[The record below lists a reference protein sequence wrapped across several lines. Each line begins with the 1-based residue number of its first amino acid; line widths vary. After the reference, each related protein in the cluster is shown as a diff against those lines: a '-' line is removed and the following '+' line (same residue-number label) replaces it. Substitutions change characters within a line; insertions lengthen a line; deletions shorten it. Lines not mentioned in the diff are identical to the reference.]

1 MTIYKCDKCNVIT
14 ENNYDFQKHLKTKKH
29 LRNMG
34 ELDNNEINQKTT
46 ENNIKTTENNPS
58 DTISEDMFECD
69 FCNAT
74 FKHMQSKY
82 RHQSNNCK
90 VKKSQIAII
99 EEMKNEMKEQEARHS
114 EKMFEQEARHSEEMR
129 ELRMELMKITEI
141 ALLSKPSGGNRNCNN
156 VTNNNNIIINAYGKE
171 DISFL
176 KDKDFLEMLNSSG
189 TSVQTLVK
197 KIHFNAEHPENKN
210 VKITNKKQPYAK
222 VYNGDKWLLKDKK
235 ETISDLVEDKMNIL
249 DGKFEEL
256 QDDMSPFKQGR
267 HMDFHEN
274 TTDETIDNL
283 NKEVEL
289 CVMNG

>member
-29 LRNMG
+29 LKNMG
-34 ELDNNEINQKTT
+34 ELDNNENNQKTT
-46 ENNIKTTENNPS
+46 KNNQNIPS
-58 DTISEDMFECD
+58 DTISENMFECD

-74 FKHMQSKY
+74 FKHIQSKY
-82 RHQSNNCK
+82 RHEKDRCK

-99 EEMKNEMKEQEARHS
+99 EQMRCEMREQLRVQEARHS
-114 EKMFEQEARHSEEMR
+114 EQMK
-129 ELRMELMKITEI
+129 ELMKITEI
-141 ALLSKPSGGNRNCNN
+141 ALSKPSGGNRNCNN
-156 VTNNNNIIINAYGKE
+156 TTNNNITIHAYGKE

-197 KIHFNAEHPENKN
+197 KIHFNEEHPENKN
-210 VKITNKKQPYAK
+210 VKITNRKQPYAK

-249 DGKFEEL
+249 DSKFDEL
-256 QDDMSPFKQGR
+256 QDDMTPFKQER
-267 HMDFHEN
+267 HIDFHEN
-274 TTDETIDNL
+274 TTDETLDNL
-283 NKEVEL
+283 KKEVEI

>member
-1 MTIYKCDKCNVIT
+1 MTIYKCDKYNVIT

-69 FCNAT
+69 FCNST
-74 FKHMQSKY
+74 FKHIQSKY
-82 RHQSNNCK
+82 RHEKDRCK

-99 EEMKNEMKEQEARHS
+99 EQMRCEMREQLRVQEERHS
-114 EKMFEQEARHSEEMR
+114 EQMK
-129 ELRMELMKITEI
+129 ELMKITEI

-274 TTDETIDNL
+274 TTDETIENL
-283 NKEVEL
+283 KKDVEL

>member
-29 LRNMG
+29 LKNIG
-34 ELDNNEINQKTT
+34 ELDNNENNQKTT
-46 ENNIKTTENNPS
+46 KNNQNIPS
-58 DTISEDMFECD
+58 DTISENMFECD

-74 FKHMQSKY
+74 FKHIQSKY
-82 RHQSNNCK
+82 RHQNNNCK

-99 EEMKNEMKEQEARHS
+99 EEMKSQMKEQEVRHS
-114 EKMFEQEARHSEEMR
+114 EQMREQEVRHSEEIR
-129 ELRMELMKITEI
+129 EFRKELMKITEI
-141 ALLSKPSGGNRNCNN
+141 ALSKPSGGNRNCNN
-156 VTNNNNIIINAYGKE
+156 TTNNNIIINAYGKE

-197 KIHFNAEHPENKN
+197 KIHFNEEHPENKN
-210 VKITNKKQPYAK
+210 VKITNRKQPYAK

-249 DGKFEEL
+249 DSKFDEL
-256 QDDMSPFKQGR
+256 QDDMTPFKQER
-267 HMDFHEN
+267 HIDFHEN
-274 TTDETIDNL
+274 TTDETLDNL
-283 NKEVEL
+283 KKEVEI

>member
-1 MTIYKCDKCNVIT
+1 MTIYKCEKCNVIT
-14 ENNYDFQKHLKTKKH
+14 ENNYDYQKHIKTKKH
-29 LRNMG
+29 LKNMG
-34 ELDNNEINQKTT
+34 EIDNDEINQKTT
-46 ENNIKTTENNPS
+46 KNNIKTTEKNPS

-74 FKHMQSKY
+74 FKHIQSKY
-82 RHQSNNCK
+82 RHEKDRCK

-99 EEMKNEMKEQEARHS
+99 EQMRCEMREQIRVQEARHS
-114 EKMFEQEARHSEEMR
+114 EQMK
-129 ELRMELMKITEI
+129 ELMKITEL
-141 ALLSKPSGGNRNCNN
+141 ALLSKPSLGNRNRDCNN
-156 VTNNNNIIINAYGKE
+156 TNNTNIIINAYGKE
-171 DISFL
+171 DLSFL
-176 KDKDFLEMLNSSG
+176 KDKDFLEMLNSPG

-197 KIHFNAEHPENKN
+197 KIHFNVEHPENKN

-256 QDDMSPFKQGR
+256 QDDMTPFKQER
-267 HMDFHEN
+267 HIDFHEN
-274 TTDETIDNL
+274 TSDEMLDDVK
-283 NKEVEL
+283 KEVEL

>member
-29 LRNMG
+29 LKNMG
-34 ELDNNEINQKTT
+34 ELDNNENTSDIPLYTS
-46 ENNIKTTENNPS
+46 NIPS

-74 FKHMQSKY
+74 FKHKSGKY
-82 RHQSNNCK
+82 RHQNNNCK

-99 EEMKNEMKEQEARHS
+99 EEMKSQMREQEVRHS
-114 EKMFEQEARHSEEMR
+114 EQMREQEVRHSEEIR
-129 ELRMELMKITEI
+129 EFRKELMKITEI
-141 ALLSKPSGGNRNCNN
+141 ALSKPSGGNRNCNN
-156 VTNNNNIIINAYGKE
+156 TTNNNIIINAYGKE

-197 KIHFNAEHPENKN
+197 KIHFNEEHPENKN
-210 VKITNKKQPYAK
+210 VKITNRKQPYAK

-249 DGKFEEL
+249 DSKFDEL
-256 QDDMSPFKQGR
+256 QDDMTPFKQER
-267 HMDFHEN
+267 HIDFHEN
-274 TTDETIDNL
+274 TTDETLDNL
-283 NKEVEL
+283 KKEVEI

>member
-1 MTIYKCDKCNVIT
+1 MSVYNCEKCNFIT
-14 ENNYDFQKHLKTKKH
+14 ENKKDYCRHIETKKH
-29 LRNMG
+29 LKNMG
-34 ELDNNEINQKTT
+34 ELDDNEINQKTT
-46 ENNIKTTENNPS
+46 KNNIKTTENNPS
-58 DTISEDMFECD
+58 DTISEDIFECD

-74 FKHMQSKY
+74 FKHIQSKY
-82 RHQSNNCK
+82 RHEKDRCK
-90 VKKSQIAII
+90 AKKSQILLI
-99 EEMKNEMKEQEARHS
+99 EEIREQMREQEV
-114 EKMFEQEARHSEEMR
+114 RHSEEMR
-129 ELRMELMKITEI
+129 ELRIELMKITEL
-141 ALLSKPSGGNRNCNN
+141 ALLSKPSLGNRNRDCNN
-156 VTNNNNIIINAYGKE
+156 TNNTNIIINAYGKE

-274 TTDETIDNL
+274 TTEETIENL
-283 NKEVEL
+283 KKDVEL

>member
-1 MTIYKCDKCNVIT
+1 MSVYNCEKCNFIT
-14 ENNYDFQKHLKTKKH
+14 ENKKDYCRHIETKKH
-29 LRNMG
+29 LKNMG
-34 ELDNNEINQKTT
+34 ELDNNQINQKTT
-46 ENNIKTTENNPS
+46 ENNQNIPS

-82 RHQSNNCK
+82 RHEKDRCK

-99 EEMKNEMKEQEARHS
+99 EQMRSEMREQLRAQEERHS
-114 EKMFEQEARHSEEMR
+114 EQMK
-129 ELRMELMKITEI
+129 ELMKITEI
-141 ALLSKPSGGNRNCNN
+141 ALSKPSGGNRNCNN
-156 VTNNNNIIINAYGKE
+156 TTNNNIIIHAYGKE

-176 KDKDFLEMLNSSG
+176 KDKDFLEMLNNSG

-197 KIHFNAEHPENKN
+197 KIHFNEEHPENKN

-249 DGKFEEL
+249 DSKFDEL
-256 QDDMSPFKQGR
+256 QDDMTPFKQER
-267 HMDFHEN
+267 HIDFHEN
-274 TTDETIDNL
+274 TSDEMLDHVK
-283 NKEVEL
+283 KEVEL
-289 CVMNG
+289 SIING

>member
-1 MTIYKCDKCNVIT
+1 MYKYYLHIKMTIYNCKECNFIDD
-14 ENNYDFQKHLKTKKH
+14 NNFNYQKHLKTKKH
-29 LRNMG
+29 LKNMG
-34 ELDNNEINQKTT
+34 ELENNEISQKTT
-46 ENNIKTTENNPS
+46 NINQNEPGY
-58 DTISEDMFECD
+58 TISQDIYECD

-82 RHQSNNCK
+82 RHEKDRCK
-90 VKKSQIAII
+90 AKKSQILLI
-99 EEMKNEMKEQEARHS
+99 EEIREQMR
-114 EKMFEQEARHSEEMR
+114 EQEARHSEEMR
-129 ELRMELMKITEI
+129 ELRMELMKITEL
-141 ALLSKPSGGNRNCNN
+141 ALLSKPSLGNRNRDCNN
-156 VTNNNNIIINAYGKE
+156 TNNTNIIINAYGKE

-256 QDDMSPFKQGR
+256 QDDMTPFKQER

-274 TTDETIDNL
+274 TTEETIENL
-283 NKEVEL
+283 KKDVEL

>member
-1 MTIYKCDKCNVIT
+1 MSVYNCEKCNFIK
-14 ENNYDFQKHLKTKKH
+14 ENKKDYCRHIETKKH
-29 LRNMG
+29 LKNMG
-34 ELDNNEINQKTT
+34 ELDNNQINQKTT
-46 ENNIKTTENNPS
+46 ENNQNIPS

-82 RHQSNNCK
+82 RHEKDRCK

-99 EEMKNEMKEQEARHS
+99 EQMRSEMREQLRAQEERHS
-114 EKMFEQEARHSEEMR
+114 EQMK
-129 ELRMELMKITEI
+129 ELMKITEI
-141 ALLSKPSGGNRNCNN
+141 ALSKPSGGNRNCNN
-156 VTNNNNIIINAYGKE
+156 TTNNNIIIHAYGKE

-176 KDKDFLEMLNSSG
+176 KDKDFLEMLNNSG

-197 KIHFNAEHPENKN
+197 KIHFNEEHPENKN

-249 DGKFEEL
+249 DSKFDEL
-256 QDDMSPFKQGR
+256 QDDMTPFKQER
-267 HMDFHEN
+267 HIDFHEN
-274 TTDETIDNL
+274 TSDEMLDHVK
-283 NKEVEL
+283 KEVEL
-289 CVMNG
+289 SIING

>member
-1 MTIYKCDKCNVIT
+1 
-14 ENNYDFQKHLKTKKH
+14 
-29 LRNMG
+29 MG
-34 ELDNNEINQKTT
+34 ELDNNQINQKTT
-46 ENNIKTTENNPS
+46 ENNQNIPS

-82 RHQSNNCK
+82 RHEKDRCK

-99 EEMKNEMKEQEARHS
+99 EQMRSEMREQLRAQEERHS
-114 EKMFEQEARHSEEMR
+114 EQMK
-129 ELRMELMKITEI
+129 ELMKITEI
-141 ALLSKPSGGNRNCNN
+141 ALSKPSGGNRNCNN
-156 VTNNNNIIINAYGKE
+156 TTNNNIIIHAYGKE

-176 KDKDFLEMLNSSG
+176 KDKDFLEMLNNSG

-197 KIHFNAEHPENKN
+197 KIHFNEEHPENKN

-249 DGKFEEL
+249 DSKFDEL
-256 QDDMSPFKQGR
+256 QDDMTPFKQER
-267 HMDFHEN
+267 HIDFHEN
-274 TTDETIDNL
+274 TSDEMLDHVK
-283 NKEVEL
+283 KEVEL
-289 CVMNG
+289 SIING